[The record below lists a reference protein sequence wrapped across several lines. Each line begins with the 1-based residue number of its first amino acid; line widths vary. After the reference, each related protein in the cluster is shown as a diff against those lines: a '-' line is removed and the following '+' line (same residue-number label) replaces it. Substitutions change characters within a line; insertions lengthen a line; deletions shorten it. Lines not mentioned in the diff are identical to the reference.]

1 MSELP
6 TIDQSKVAQKLLAKA
21 SQSSYEAVQLE
32 VLAEMLRDER
42 DDALEKL
49 RIITS
54 ERDSLLAERDLVQ
67 EEDSNGGV

>member
-49 RIITS
+49 KIITS